1 MNNIL
6 QLKGRFEKRAN
17 QSGGGQLKL
26 PNGQNVSSKHIF
38 DLKKQLEDVREFWKD
53 KRTIKDTLVSVHYS
67 RVIAKSNRLRFLL
80 TDNHKEPV
88 LSICGAKF
96 VESTDK
102 GRPVRKHVFTHYV
115 SRAAIDDA
123 IAYLEKVGCIV
134 EKVFS
139 GVISSENTENISQF
153 IPEFENTIGK
163 TKFLKVILDAF
174 YVEFF
179 AVDEHIDNY
188 DKAKLVT
195 LYKTDTDTRLLL
207 ESFGIH
213 VPESSFIDDTTFLL
227 EPGQLMTLCNN
238 APYLVAMSVVDFT
251 EISHDDLF
259 FSDELPSSSSSLIKK
274 PQNEPVIG
282 VIDTL
287 FDERVYFHEWVE
299 FHNMIPSDIPVD
311 AHDYSH
317 GTAVSSIIVDGP
329 KGNPKLDDGCGN
341 FRVRHFGVATSH
353 GFSFI
358 SVLRLI
364 REIIANNL
372 DIKVWNLSLGSKYPI
387 DDNFISPV
395 AAELDRIQAEFDVI
409 FVVAGTN
416 RTIEY
421 NYPDMK
427 IGSPADSLNSV
438 VVNSVS
444 MNGEKASYSR
454 CGPVLSFFKK
464 PDLSYYGCDG
474 VLQNGKIV
482 VCESCLGSS
491 FKSGTSFAAP
501 WISRKLAYLIN
512 VAGLTKEVA
521 KALLIDSAASWR
533 AIDSKSNYLG
543 YGVVPVRIEDILK
556 SGDDEIKFFITGSTE
571 DYEIYNYKLPIP
583 VVNDKHPFWA
593 RAILVYFPSCNRNQG
608 VDYTST
614 EMDLHFGRVSPKG
627 TIKSIDDNRQ
637 SENGVILYED
647 EARQIYRKWD
657 NVKRICELVKTRSV
671 PKKKYGA
678 GMWGISIITKER
690 VSSKNRKT
698 MNYGLVITLKEMNG
712 KNRIDEFIKSCMA
725 YGWLVNRID
734 VQTQIDI
741 NSQADV
747 DIEFD

>member
-80 TDNHKEPV
+80 TDNRKDPV

-96 VESTDK
+96 FESTDK

-115 SRAAIDDA
+115 SRSAIDDA

-139 GVISSENTENISQF
+139 GMISSENTENISQF

-259 FSDELPSSSSSLIKK
+259 LSDELPSSSSSLIKK
-274 PQNEPVIG
+274 PHNEPVIG

-421 NYPDMK
+421 NSPDMK

-438 VVNSVS
+438 VVNSVN
-444 MNGEKASYSR
+444 MNGQRASYSR

-464 PDLSYYGCDG
+464 PDLCYYGGDG

-482 VCESCLGSS
+482 VCESCQGSS

-556 SGDDEIKFFITGSTE
+556 SGDDEIKFFITGSIE

-593 RAILVYFPSCNRNQG
+593 RAILVYFPTCNRNQG

-637 SENGVILYED
+637 SENGIILYED

-657 NVKRICELVKTRSV
+657 NVKRICELVKTRSI
-671 PKKKYGA
+671 PKKKYGV

-747 DIEFD
+747 DIEFE

>member
-1 MNNIL
+1 LNNIL

-26 PNGQNVSSKHIF
+26 PAGQTVSSEHIF
-38 DLKKQLEDVREFWKD
+38 DLKKQLEAVKAFWKD
-53 KRTIKDTLVSVHYS
+53 KSTIKDTLVSVHYS
-67 RVIAKSNRLRFLL
+67 RIIAKSNRLRLLL

-96 VESTDK
+96 AESTNKD
-102 GRPVRKHVFTHYV
+102 RPVRKHVFTHYV
-115 SRAAIDDA
+115 SRSAIDDA
-123 IAYLEKVGCIV
+123 ITYLEKVGCIV

-179 AVDEHIDNY
+179 DVDKYTDDY

-195 LYKTDTDTRLLL
+195 LYRTDSDTRLLL
-207 ESFGIH
+207 ESLGIH
-213 VPESSFIDDTTFLL
+213 IPVSSFIDDTTFLL
-227 EPGQLMTLCNN
+227 EPGQLRTLCTN

-251 EISHDDLF
+251 EISHEDILLG
-259 FSDELPSSSSSLIKK
+259 DELLSASSSQFKK

-299 FHNMIPSDIPVD
+299 FHNMITSDIPVD
-311 AHDYSH
+311 ALDYLH

-372 DIKVWNLSLGSKYPI
+372 DIKVWNLSLGSNYPI

-395 AAELDRIQAEFDVI
+395 AAELDRIQSEFDVI

-416 RTIEY
+416 KPIE
-421 NYPDMK
+421 NNSPDMK

-438 VVNSVS
+438 VVNSVN
-444 MNGEKASYSR
+444 MKGERASYSR
-454 CGPVLSFFKK
+454 CGPVLSFFTK
-464 PDLSYYGCDG
+464 PDLCYYGGDG
-474 VLQNGKIV
+474 VLQNGKIA

-501 WISRKLAYLIN
+501 WISRKLAYLIY

-533 AIDSKSNYLG
+533 AINSNSNYLG

-571 DYEIYNYKLPIP
+571 DYEIYNYRLPIP

-593 RAILVYFPSCNRNQG
+593 RAILVYFPTCNRNQG

-614 EMDLHFGRVSPKG
+614 EMDLHFGRVSLKG

-637 SENGVILYED
+637 SENGIILYED
-647 EARQIYRKWD
+647 DARLIYRKWD
-657 NVKRICELVKTRSV
+657 NVKRICELVKSRSV
-671 PKKKYGA
+671 PKKKYGS

-741 NSQADV
+741 ITQADV
-747 DIEFD
+747 EIEFE

>member
-1 MNNIL
+1 
-6 QLKGRFEKRAN
+6 
-17 QSGGGQLKL
+17 
-26 PNGQNVSSKHIF
+26 
-38 DLKKQLEDVREFWKD
+38 
-53 KRTIKDTLVSVHYS
+53 
-67 RVIAKSNRLRFLL
+67 
-80 TDNHKEPV
+80 
-88 LSICGAKF
+88 
-96 VESTDK
+96 
-102 GRPVRKHVFTHYV
+102 
-115 SRAAIDDA
+115 
-123 IAYLEKVGCIV
+123 
-134 EKVFS
+134 
-139 GVISSENTENISQF
+139 
-153 IPEFENTIGK
+153 
-163 TKFLKVILDAF
+163 
-174 YVEFF
+174 
-179 AVDEHIDNY
+179 
-188 DKAKLVT
+188 
-195 LYKTDTDTRLLL
+195 
-207 ESFGIH
+207 
-213 VPESSFIDDTTFLL
+213 
-227 EPGQLMTLCNN
+227 
-238 APYLVAMSVVDFT
+238 
-251 EISHDDLF
+251 
-259 FSDELPSSSSSLIKK
+259 
-274 PQNEPVIG
+274 

-464 PDLSYYGCDG
+464 PDLSYYGGDG
-474 VLQNGKIV
+474 VLQNGKIA
-482 VCESCLGSS
+482 VCESCLGVS

-533 AIDSKSNYLG
+533 ALDSNSNYLG
-543 YGVVPVRIEDILK
+543 YGVVPVRIDDILK

-647 EARQIYRKWD
+647 DARQIYRKWD

-747 DIEFD
+747 DVEFD

>member
-6 QLKGRFEKRAN
+6 QLKGRFERRAN

-26 PNGQNVSSKHIF
+26 PNGQTVSSKHIF
-38 DLKKQLEDVREFWKD
+38 DLKKQLEDVRSFWKD
-53 KRTIKDTLVSVHYS
+53 KSTIKDTLVSVHYS
-67 RVIAKSNRLRFLL
+67 RVIAKSNRLRLLL

-96 VESTDK
+96 VESEDK

-115 SRAAIDDA
+115 SRSAIDDA

-139 GVISSENTENISQF
+139 GVISSENSENISQF
-153 IPEFENTIGK
+153 ISEFENTIGK

-213 VPESSFIDDTTFLL
+213 VPVSSFIDDTTFLL
-227 EPGQLMTLCNN
+227 EPGQLRTLCTN

-251 EISHDDLF
+251 EISHEDSFLC
-259 FSDELPSSSSSLIKK
+259 SDLPSALASQFKK

-311 AHDYSH
+311 ARDYSH

-421 NYPDMK
+421 NSPDMK

-438 VVNSVS
+438 VVNSVN

-464 PDLSYYGCDG
+464 PDLSYYGGDG
-474 VLQNGKIV
+474 VLQNGKIA
-482 VCESCLGSS
+482 VCESCLGVC

-512 VAGLTKEVA
+512 VAGFTKEVA
-521 KALLIDSAASWR
+521 KALLIDSAASWS

-593 RAILVYFPSCNRNQG
+593 RAILVYFPTCNRNQG

-747 DIEFD
+747 DIEFE